1 MITNLQSGM
10 TLFLKPSGHCRA
22 QMYSL
27 STQDFKT
34 WSLVTARRI
43 AVESEAAR
51 ISAEAHADARIDAEV
66 EATRIAADV
75 EATRIAAMIA
85 AEVEAARIAAEVEAA
100 MIAARIAAMIAR
112 HDVKI
117 VADVEAARI
126 STAESASA
134 HRPVEQS
141 SECKQ
146 AERERYE
153 FLMRMILIHNI
164 WYLGKTADESPPPQ
178 ALPTRVAEL
187 LGNVLRF
194 YAANYP
200 PKSQGKKKYTDPRS
214 GGPTCK
220 TNEIIFD
227 AIYASLPDDC
237 KLTFVQMFENFDDL
251 CPFKAPLYVNGE
263 KFDFEKHV
271 LYLLTDEE
279 RAEWWCLTVNHLKWK
294 FIDAIK
300 NGVKKAILFVFGRL
314 PKKYWPA
321 KHQEALQMA
330 RDHIRCSEERVVEF
344 TLEIITCDHFSSLC
358 FGREDEVIVEM
369 QEAVKKSQGG
379 ILKGRTVNHL
389 MLNYNRAKIIIREG
403 KAVNAMLSFSGR
415 WTREE
420 R

>member
-1 MITNLQSGM
+1 
-10 TLFLKPSGHCRA
+10 
-22 QMYSL
+22 MYSL

-51 ISAEAHADARIDAEV
+51 ISAEAHAGARIDAEV

-141 SECKQ
+141 SECNQ

-200 PKSQGKKKYTDPRS
+200 PKSQGKNKYTDPRS

-237 KLTFVQMFENFDDL
+237 KLTFVQMFDNSDDL
-251 CPFKAPLYVNGE
+251 CPFKAPLSVKGE
-263 KFDFEKHV
+263 KIDFEKHV
-271 LYLLTDEE
+271 LNLLTDAE
-279 RAEWWCLTVNHLKWK
+279 RAEWRCVTINHLKWK
-294 FIDAIK
+294 YIDAIRSR
-300 NGVKKAILFVFGRL
+300 VKKAIVLVFERL
-314 PKKYWPA
+314 PKKYWPDQ
-321 KHQEALQMA
+321 H
-330 RDHIRCSEERVVEF
+330 
-344 TLEIITCDHFSSLC
+344 
-358 FGREDEVIVEM
+358 
-369 QEAVKKSQGG
+369 
-379 ILKGRTVNHL
+379 
-389 MLNYNRAKIIIREG
+389 
-403 KAVNAMLSFSGR
+403 
-415 WTREE
+415 
-420 R
+420 

>member
-1 MITNLQSGM
+1 
-10 TLFLKPSGHCRA
+10 
-22 QMYSL
+22 MYSL

-43 AVESEAAR
+43 AVESEAAM

-66 EATRIAADV
+66 EATRIAAEV
-75 EATRIAAMIA
+75 EAT
-85 AEVEAARIAAEVEAA
+85 
-100 MIAARIAAMIAR
+100 RIAAMIAR

-164 WYLGKTADESPPPQ
+164 WYLGKTADESLPPQ

-200 PKSQGKKKYTDPRS
+200 PKSQGKNQDTDPRS

-237 KLTFVQMFENFDDL
+237 KLTFVQMFDNSDDL
-251 CPFKAPLYVNGE
+251 CPFKAPLSVKGE
-263 KFDFEKHV
+263 KIDFEKHV
-271 LYLLTDEE
+271 LNLLTDSE
-279 RAEWWCLTVNHLKWK
+279 RAEWRCVTINHLKWK
-294 FIDAIK
+294 YIDAIRSR
-300 NGVKKAILFVFGRL
+300 VKKVIVLVFERL
-314 PKKYWPA
+314 PKKYWPDQ
-321 KHQEALQMA
+321 H
-330 RDHIRCSEERVVEF
+330 
-344 TLEIITCDHFSSLC
+344 
-358 FGREDEVIVEM
+358 
-369 QEAVKKSQGG
+369 
-379 ILKGRTVNHL
+379 
-389 MLNYNRAKIIIREG
+389 
-403 KAVNAMLSFSGR
+403 
-415 WTREE
+415 
-420 R
+420 

>member
-1 MITNLQSGM
+1 MITNLQLGM

-66 EATRIAADV
+66 EATRIAAEV
-75 EATRIAAMIA
+75 EAT
-85 AEVEAARIAAEVEAA
+85 
-100 MIAARIAAMIAR
+100 RIAAMIAR

-126 STAESASA
+126 STVESASA

-164 WYLGKTADESPPPQ
+164 WYLGKTADESLPPQ

-200 PKSQGKKKYTDPRS
+200 PKSQGKNKYTDPRS

-237 KLTFVQMFENFDDL
+237 KLTFVQMFDNSDDL
-251 CPFKAPLYVNGE
+251 CPFKAPLSVKGE
-263 KFDFEKHV
+263 KIDFEKHV
-271 LYLLTDEE
+271 LNLLTDAE
-279 RAEWWCLTVNHLKWK
+279 RAEWRCVTINHLKWK
-294 FIDAIK
+294 YIDAIRSR
-300 NGVKKAILFVFGRL
+300 VKKAIVLVFERL
-314 PKKYWPA
+314 PKKYWPDQ
-321 KHQEALQMA
+321 H
-330 RDHIRCSEERVVEF
+330 
-344 TLEIITCDHFSSLC
+344 
-358 FGREDEVIVEM
+358 
-369 QEAVKKSQGG
+369 
-379 ILKGRTVNHL
+379 
-389 MLNYNRAKIIIREG
+389 
-403 KAVNAMLSFSGR
+403 
-415 WTREE
+415 
-420 R
+420 